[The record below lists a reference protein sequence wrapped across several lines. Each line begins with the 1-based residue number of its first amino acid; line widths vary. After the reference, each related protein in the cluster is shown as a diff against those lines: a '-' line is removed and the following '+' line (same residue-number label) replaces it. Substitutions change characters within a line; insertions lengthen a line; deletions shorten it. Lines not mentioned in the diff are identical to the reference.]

1 MTHFEIGI
9 NDNIPLS
16 DDDDDEEGVLLTGVA
31 PEDYIAHNAS
41 NFMTKRECCIVLFI
55 VFAVLVFF
63 LGPIEIVAWL
73 VSVFH

>member
-1 MTHFEIGI
+1 MENILLVI
-9 NDNIPLS
+9 NIIPNLLELMQTKAS
-16 DDDDDEEGVLLTGVA
+16 RIVL
-31 PEDYIAHNAS
+31 
-41 NFMTKRECCIVLFI
+41 VLFI